1 MNMLINLT
9 SSSSSPSSSS
19 SSSFS
24 SSSSNGYINDVK
36 LNDNGEVILKRREY
50 SNTKCL
56 YYLFTKF
63 FQNTT
68 VYLYVMTFLFS
79 GLFCLSILFIICY
92 IIINNLIILILNT
105 FNIYIINNY
114 KLSIININ
122 SINEFQY
129 SIIIILFIL
138 YIIYWL
144 WDWNSENHG
153 GHPKQF
159 IRYLKIWEYLAD
171 YFPIHL
177 VISKEFIKFNKI
189 HNHHIKHYSY
199 FINSIMNNKDY
210 KNDNDFDN
218 ELMKENL
225 SMNVNYLVGFHPH
238 GILATGAFI
247 NFATE
252 ATGFSKVFPRFK
264 PYLAILKAHF
274 IAPFYRDFLMLFG
287 MIAATK
293 KGLYYLL
300 DKNSC
305 KQTGNF
311 VVVVLGG
318 ASEALDSR
326 PGTYVMHINQRFGF
340 FKLALQ
346 TGSYL
351 VPCISFGEQ
360 SLYHQVPNEK
370 GSWIRWLQD
379 KFTSISTVALPI
391 FYARGPFPYRKP
403 VYTVVGAPI
412 QCEKINEPTD
422 EQVAHIKQ
430 IYIEKLQTLF
440 EDYKVIYDPEAN
452 DIEFV

>member
-19 SSSFS
+19 SSS
-24 SSSSNGYINDVK
+24 NDYINDVK

-56 YYLFTKF
+56 YYLFTEF

-79 GLFCLSILFIICY
+79 GLFCLSILFIISY
-92 IIINNLIILILNT
+92 IIINNLIIILLNT

-189 HNHHIKHYSY
+189 HNHHIKHHSY
-199 FINSIMNNKDY
+199 FMNSIMNNKDY
-210 KNDNDFDN
+210 KNHDHFDN
-218 ELMKENL
+218 ELMKEN
-225 SMNVNYLVGFHPH
+225 YL
-238 GILATGAFI
+238 
-247 NFATE
+247 
-252 ATGFSKVFPRFK
+252 
-264 PYLAILKAHF
+264 
-274 IAPFYRDFLMLFG
+274 
-287 MIAATK
+287 
-293 KGLYYLL
+293 
-300 DKNSC
+300 
-305 KQTGNF
+305 
-311 VVVVLGG
+311 
-318 ASEALDSR
+318 
-326 PGTYVMHINQRFGF
+326 
-340 FKLALQ
+340 
-346 TGSYL
+346 
-351 VPCISFGEQ
+351 
-360 SLYHQVPNEK
+360 
-370 GSWIRWLQD
+370 
-379 KFTSISTVALPI
+379 
-391 FYARGPFPYRKP
+391 
-403 VYTVVGAPI
+403 
-412 QCEKINEPTD
+412 
-422 EQVAHIKQ
+422 
-430 IYIEKLQTLF
+430 
-440 EDYKVIYDPEAN
+440 
-452 DIEFV
+452 